1 MFPCPAAIRPV
12 LESDLTHAEA
22 AKHKNLATL
31 LAWGYEG
38 DRAYVATETLDGA
51 MLREIIGSRK
61 AKNQV
66 VGLAHAHV
74 LLGHAAN
81 AIEAG
86 YPHLCHGGVHPC
98 AIRLEHHGTNQGW

>member
-1 MFPCPAAIRPV
+1 M
-12 LESDLTHAEA
+12 LESDLTHAA
-22 AKHKNLATL
+22 AVTHKNLATL

-38 DRAYVATETLDGA
+38 DRAYLATEALDGA
-51 MLREIIGSRK
+51 TLRQIINSRR

-81 AIEAG
+81 GIEAS
-86 YPHLCHGGVHPC
+86 YPTC
-98 AIRLEHHGTNQGW
+98 AMVAYILPSYA